1 MVSSKGSPSL
11 VAAPVWSDARLEA
24 DRTKAIAEF
33 RDERLTE
40 PLEAYLEVFESYRDA
55 FDELLET
62 TVDLT
67 QLADNAVD
75 ILTDARFLEAV
86 RYLAAPPMS
95 SDDLTTLADAPS
107 LSAKV
112 IKADPELAQRI
123 IATVLDG
130 LDRRRFPW
138 FTEGREATEQERASA
153 VLASTALLATQ
164 RVNTDRRSKAKK
176 AQELSVAEHLIAAK
190 FKQVSTRTAHT
201 LGAAPKPGEF
211 CGESQ
216 LGDRK
221 ADILVGLWD
230 GRIMPMECK
239 VSNSATNSIKR
250 LNNDAA
256 VKASY
261 WRRAFGDGQVVP
273 VAVMSGVFNLLN
285 LCQAQ
290 EAGLTLFWAHDL
302 DEMSGWIKKTKP
314 KASK

>member
-1 MVSSKGSPSL
+1 MV
-11 VAAPVWSDARLEA
+11 APRWDDARLEA
-24 DRTKAIAEF
+24 DRTKAVEVF
-33 RDERLTE
+33 REERLTE

-55 FDELLET
+55 FDDLLET

-67 QLADNAVD
+67 LLAENAVEV
-75 ILTDARFLEAV
+75 LTDERFLEAV

-95 SDDLTTLADAPS
+95 SDDLITLAEAPS
-107 LSAKV
+107 LAPKV

-138 FTEGREATEQERASA
+138 FTEEREATEQERASA

-164 RVNTDRRSKAKK
+164 RVNTERRSKAKT
-176 AQELSVAEHLIAAK
+176 AQEELVAAWLVKAK
-190 FKQVSTRTAHT
+190 FKKVMTRDVHT
-201 LGAAPKPGEF
+201 LASAPKPGEF
-211 CGESQ
+211 CAESK

-221 ADILVGLWD
+221 ADLIVGLWD
-230 GRIMPMECK
+230 SRVMPIECK

-256 VKASY
+256 VKAGH
-261 WRRAFGDGQVVP
+261 WRKEFGDTQVVP
-273 VAVMSGVFNLLN
+273 VAVLSGVFNTLN
-285 LCQAQ
+285 LSQAQ

-302 DEMSGWIKKTKP
+302 GEMTAWIKTTQP
-314 KASK
+314 KVSK